1 MKRLIRPIHI
11 AGANGFPI
19 SLYRPLMDHLS
30 EQIRIRQP
38 SVPSTE
44 ARTLI
49 AGSDVYGHIS
59 DFPDWTG
66 MVNHVISDIEKR
78 KVGAV
83 TAVGHSLGG
92 ALMGCAASQRPDLFH
107 KLIIID
113 SPFFCLPKRLL
124 WAFLLLLP
132 EATVRT
138 HHPIIKAAAKK
149 PSHWNSKAEAQA
161 YFKSKKVFQ
170 RFSPEVLDIFLEEC
184 LVSSA
189 TGHTTLQFPV
199 EDECDIYYK
208 ASIELKFH
216 WRKYFGMHDF
226 PQNAEFFY
234 SKDYHIVNAMDI
246 MWMKHFD
253 NPNITFRH
261 YEGSH
266 FWPFDNPG
274 DCAATISQV
283 MFDDNRGLL
292 LS

>member
-19 SLYRPLMDHLS
+19 SLYRPLMDRLS
-30 EQIRIRQP
+30 EQLHARQP
-38 SVPSTE
+38 AVPIREVRS
-44 ARTLI
+44 LI
-49 AGSDVYGHIS
+49 AGSDVYGHIANY
-59 DFPDWTG
+59 PDWTG
-66 MVNHVISDIEKR
+66 MVNHLITDIEKR
-78 KVGAV
+78 EVGAI

-113 SPFFCLPKRLL
+113 SPFFCLPKRLF
-124 WAFLLLLP
+124 WALLLMLP
-132 EATVRT
+132 ESTVRT

-149 PSHWNSKAEAQA
+149 PSHWSTKEEARA
-161 YFKSKKVFQ
+161 YFKSKRVFQ

-184 LVSSA
+184 LVGDA
-189 TGHTTLQFPV
+189 GNTTLQFPV

-216 WRKYFGMHDF
+216 RRKYFGMHDF
-226 PQNAEFFY
+226 PHKAEFFY
-234 SKDYHIVNAMDI
+234 SKDHHIVTAMDI
-246 MWMKHFD
+246 MWMKYLD

-266 FWPFDNPG
+266 FWPFEHPAG
-274 DCAATISQV
+274 CAESLAQ
-283 MFDDNRGLL
+283 
-292 LS
+292 